1 MLFHFILTTT
11 LWGRFWVKYALL
23 LTWEGEITCS
33 GLRPRLDGPNRVLFN
48 PLLGYL
54 SCFFVSL
61 LNRQVDPPVTY
72 TFLGSLHL
80 INGIIIIKWKVLSHV
95 QLFVTPWTNTIHGIL
110 KARILEWIA
119 FPFSRGSSWSR
130 NQTGVSCIARKFFTC
145 WATREAL
152 LINARKLFSLSYVW
166 TAWLFYPLI
175 SPTDVHLRGSLQ
187 ATCCW
192 GSWTRSTHI

>member
-1 MLFHFILTTT
+1 MLYVISFHPYYNFMREILS
-11 LWGRFWVKYALL
+11 KNALL

-80 INGIIIIKWKVLSHV
+80 INGIIIIK
-95 QLFVTPWTNTIHGIL
+95 
-110 KARILEWIA
+110 
-119 FPFSRGSSWSR
+119 
-130 NQTGVSCIARKFFTC
+130 
-145 WATREAL
+145 
-152 LINARKLFSLSYVW
+152 
-166 TAWLFYPLI
+166 
-175 SPTDVHLRGSLQ
+175 
-187 ATCCW
+187 
-192 GSWTRSTHI
+192 